1 MKKVPWFFK
10 LKFWAG
16 GQAGLWQETP
26 HHGDSA
32 PSWWPQCTGADSAAP
47 PHTRHPLQTC
57 KQCLGQVAYFI
68 TVHSGSVCESRKDV
82 KLSVNQKLKPILY
95 DGWSGFLFLPLYQRT
110 EQTHSSRVRHCSGG
124 SRTEGQ
130 DRFMLP
136 YKTFSLNQLSKMDG
150 KNAGVLRTRPK
161 LHMSGSGLGSA

>member
-1 MKKVPWFFK
+1 MMVGVVFF
-10 LKFWAG
+10 F
-16 GQAGLWQETP
+16 
-26 HHGDSA
+26 SA
-32 PSWWPQCTGADSAAP
+32 
-47 PHTRHPLQTC
+47 
-57 KQCLGQVAYFI
+57 
-68 TVHSGSVCESRKDV
+68 
-82 KLSVNQKLKPILY
+82 N
-95 DGWSGFLFLPLYQRT
+95 RT
-110 EQTHSSRVRHCSGG
+110 EQSHSSRVRHCSGG